1 MSIEFTCLHCGNRM
15 LTSDDQ
21 TGERVACSKCREM
34 ITVPVPI
41 GGRLTERRLSVDSPG
56 SVKQPWAPPKP
67 EQPVNQPLA
76 EEESSFADL
85 PADPGMGFNTDVR
98 LPKLLRRNERPA
110 IEETARLILGDI
122 VTHMENAPHDFQSA
136 GLVLEVDRFEV
147 DPERINAR
155 LGLFGSVNGE
165 RFTAAA
171 QKFFDRTQYR
181 RSLLVIVTELIVK
194 TLFSGT
200 QIRAAHRTI
209 RKVVRRQLCDALDEA
224 AGHPLTIW
232 RRLGRFITRPMG

>member
-1 MSIEFTCLHCGNRM
+1 MS
-15 LTSDDQ
+15 TSDEL

-34 ITVPVPI
+34 VTVPVPI

-56 SVKQPWAPPKP
+56 SMKPPWAPPKP
-67 EQPVNQPLA
+67 ERPVNEPLA
-76 EEESSFADL
+76 EADASFADL
-85 PADPGMGFNTDVR
+85 PLDPGMGFNTDVR

-110 IEETARLILGDI
+110 IEETARLILSDI
-122 VTHMENAPHDFQSA
+122 VTHMESAPHGFQSA
-136 GLVLEVDRFEV
+136 GLVLEIDRFEV

-155 LGLFGSVNGE
+155 IRLFGSVNGE

-171 QKFFDRTQYR
+171 QKFFDRTQFR
-181 RSLLVIVTELIVK
+181 RSLLMIVTELVVK
-194 TLFSGT
+194 AFFSGT
-200 QIRAAHRTI
+200 QNRAAHRTI

-224 AGHPLTIW
+224 VGDPPTIW